1 MGINMAE
8 VLIVNGIGIC
18 LMAAIQLIRIDMG
31 DRGLLSNKIYDA
43 MVKLT
48 IIGCSAEIG
57 TFLVD
62 GAGFAG
68 AAALSYLLNS
78 ICFLGTCSVGLLW
91 CCYVEFKIYNSI
103 ERLKKR
109 LRVLVIP
116 FAIILVLIIANL
128 FVHGII
134 FSISEEN
141 IYSRGTLVSLSY
153 IALFIYFFYSILI
166 TVVSKRSEFQFRFK
180 PVMSIY
186 VFVVPCI
193 AGTII
198 QGLFYGITC
207 GWTSVAM
214 SMTFVFIEGQS
225 KTSFVD
231 ALSGM
236 YNRRYLEYILNKND
250 SCDAGIYGIM
260 LDVNGFKQINDIY
273 GHTKGDEAIVVVGR
287 MLSDVIGE
295 KGVVIRFAGDEFI
308 VLVEA
313 DNESQI
319 DAALEAIKARA
330 NEISNSEDVPYSISF
345 AVGTSRYKGEA
356 DDIDDF
362 ITRMDQMMYRD
373 KEEYYKHREQNR

>member
-62 GAGFAG
+62 GVGFAG

-109 LRVLVIP
+109 FRVLVIP

-141 IYSRGTLVSLSY
+141 IYSRGTLVSL
-153 IALFIYFFYSILI
+153 
-166 TVVSKRSEFQFRFK
+166 
-180 PVMSIY
+180 
-186 VFVVPCI
+186 
-193 AGTII
+193 
-198 QGLFYGITC
+198 
-207 GWTSVAM
+207 
-214 SMTFVFIEGQS
+214 
-225 KTSFVD
+225 
-231 ALSGM
+231 
-236 YNRRYLEYILNKND
+236 
-250 SCDAGIYGIM
+250 
-260 LDVNGFKQINDIY
+260 
-273 GHTKGDEAIVVVGR
+273 
-287 MLSDVIGE
+287 
-295 KGVVIRFAGDEFI
+295 
-308 VLVEA
+308 
-313 DNESQI
+313 
-319 DAALEAIKARA
+319 
-330 NEISNSEDVPYSISF
+330 
-345 AVGTSRYKGEA
+345 
-356 DDIDDF
+356 
-362 ITRMDQMMYRD
+362 
-373 KEEYYKHREQNR
+373 

>member
-18 LMAAIQLIRIDMG
+18 LMAAIQLIRMDMR
-31 DRGLLSNKIYDA
+31 DRGLLTNKIYDA

-62 GAGFAG
+62 GAEFTG
-68 AAALSYLLNS
+68 AVILSYLLNS

-91 CCYVEFKIYNSI
+91 CCYVELKIYNSTD
-103 ERLKKR
+103 RLKKR
-109 LRVLVIP
+109 FRVLVIP

-141 IYSRGTLVSLSY
+141 IYSRGKLVSFSY
-153 IALFIYFFYSILI
+153 IALFIYFFYSIFI
-166 TVVSKRSEFQFRFK
+166 TVVSRHGAFQFRFK

-186 VFVVPCI
+186 IFIMPCI
-193 AGTII
+193 VGTII
-198 QGLFYGITC
+198 QGLNYGITC

-231 ALSGM
+231 ALSGL
-236 YNRRYLEYILNKND
+236 YNRRYLEYILNKHD
-250 SCDAGIYGIM
+250 SSDAEIYGIM

-308 VLVEA
+308 ALVEA
-313 DNESQI
+313 DSESHI
-319 DAALEAIKARA
+319 DAVLDAINARA
-330 NEISNSEDVPYSISF
+330 EEVSNSDDVPYSISF
-345 AVGTSRYKGEA
+345 AVGTSRYQGES
-356 DDIDDF
+356 DNIDDF
-362 ITRMDQMMYRD
+362 ITRMDQIMYRD
-373 KEEYYKHREQNR
+373 KEEYYKQMEQNR

>member
-1 MGINMAE
+1 
-8 VLIVNGIGIC
+8 
-18 LMAAIQLIRIDMG
+18 
-31 DRGLLSNKIYDA
+31 
-43 MVKLT
+43 
-48 IIGCSAEIG
+48 
-57 TFLVD
+57 
-62 GAGFAG
+62 
-68 AAALSYLLNS
+68 
-78 ICFLGTCSVGLLW
+78 
-91 CCYVEFKIYNSI
+91 
-103 ERLKKR
+103 
-109 LRVLVIP
+109 
-116 FAIILVLIIANL
+116 
-128 FVHGII
+128 
-134 FSISEEN
+134 
-141 IYSRGTLVSLSY
+141 
-153 IALFIYFFYSILI
+153 
-166 TVVSKRSEFQFRFK
+166 
-180 PVMSIY
+180 
-186 VFVVPCI
+186 
-193 AGTII
+193 
-198 QGLFYGITC
+198 
-207 GWTSVAM
+207 M

-330 NEISNSEDVPYSISF
+330 DEISNSEDVPYSISF